1 MIRINNSINAKIKIV
16 IIVIFVVAITIL
28 HFSTSTE
35 KMYLHQIYQRSYYIP
50 IILAGYWFE
59 IIGGVFTAI
68 GLTALYLVHIWRD
81 WSHQPYYSFEQY
93 TEIVMYFVIAVLVG
107 YLSQLQRKTRGR
119 LEKAGS
125 ELKEAYQK
133 LNETFERLRHSD
145 RLASLGRLS
154 AGIAHEIRNP
164 LGSIQGAVDILAQNL
179 SKGDPKSEFAEIA
192 KQEVSRLD
200 KLTGEILQYSK
211 PAPPKQLP
219 IDWREIIEAAS
230 RLCADRAQAQGVEID
245 IRIDEPQAAIL
256 VDPEQVKQVLI
267 NILINAVQAQPDGGR
282 ITVRSYIEA
291 GESIVAVKDRG
302 QGMNADQINS
312 IFDPFFTT
320 KREGTGLGL
329 AISYQLVKNNGGRIW
344 VTSEPGKG
352 ACFYI
357 GFPVKMQANA

>member
-145 RLASLGRLS
+145 RLEK
-154 AGIAHEIRNP
+154 GI
-164 LGSIQGAVDILAQNL
+164 
-179 SKGDPKSEFAEIA
+179 
-192 KQEVSRLD
+192 
-200 KLTGEILQYSK
+200 
-211 PAPPKQLP
+211 
-219 IDWREIIEAAS
+219 
-230 RLCADRAQAQGVEID
+230 
-245 IRIDEPQAAIL
+245 
-256 VDPEQVKQVLI
+256 
-267 NILINAVQAQPDGGR
+267 
-282 ITVRSYIEA
+282 
-291 GESIVAVKDRG
+291 
-302 QGMNADQINS
+302 
-312 IFDPFFTT
+312 
-320 KREGTGLGL
+320 
-329 AISYQLVKNNGGRIW
+329 
-344 VTSEPGKG
+344 
-352 ACFYI
+352 
-357 GFPVKMQANA
+357 